1 MGGGTVSKRKQRRL
15 TAKELEFL
23 AAHELMHTQA
33 RKLLGVS
40 RGKYTTT
47 CNDAL
52 YNDAINKE
60 QDQ

>member
-1 MGGGTVSKRKQRRL
+1 MSKRKQRRL
-15 TAKELEFL
+15 TAKELAFL

-40 RGKYTTT
+40 RDEYTTV
-47 CNDAL
+47 CSDAL
-52 YNDAINKE
+52 YNDAISKE